1 MLASLFR
8 STQDV
13 LWGEALGFKEKEDAV
28 LEVFFCYDPAPE
40 GSSLYRKKI
49 SGSMDSQMWPAFC
62 PLALGKVGRTCDLER
77 ESQSRACLGAL
88 SSQSSQDSP

>member
-28 LEVFFCYDPAPE
+28 LEVFFFAMILHLKVVVYT
-40 GSSLYRKKI
+40 GKKFQGVWTLRCGLL
-49 SGSMDSQMWPAFC
+49 S
-62 PLALGKVGRTCDLER
+62 ALWLWER
-77 ESQSRACLGAL
+77 LGVRVT
-88 SSQSSQDSP
+88 